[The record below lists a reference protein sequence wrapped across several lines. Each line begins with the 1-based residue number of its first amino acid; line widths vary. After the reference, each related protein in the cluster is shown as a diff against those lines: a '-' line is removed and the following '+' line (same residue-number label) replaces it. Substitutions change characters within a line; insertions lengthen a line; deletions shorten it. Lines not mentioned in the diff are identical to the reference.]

1 MKNIVWHEGEVSRK
15 DRCLKFGKNNKVLWF
30 TGLSGSGKSTLARK
44 VEKALYDTRH
54 PCYVLDGDNIRHG
67 LNSDLSFSATDRE
80 ENIRRISEVARL
92 FYDAGLTVLVC
103 FISPYKKDRDF
114 ARSIIGDD
122 FVEIFV
128 KCSLEACEKR
138 DTKGMY
144 KKARDGVISDFT
156 GISAPYED
164 PDHAQMTINTE
175 DKDINDCVSELM
187 KIFK

>member
-1 MKNIVWHEGEVSRK
+1 MKNIVWHEGEVSHN

-44 VEKALYDTRH
+44 VEKALFERGS

-67 LNSDLSFSATDRE
+67 LNSDLSFSASDRE

-103 FISPYKKDRDF
+103 FISPYKKDRDY

-122 FVEIFV
+122 FVEILV
-128 KCSLEACEKR
+128 KCSLEECEKR

-144 KKARDGVISDFT
+144 KKARDGIIKDFT
-156 GISAPYED
+156 GISAPYEEPEKPELIID
-164 PDHAQMTINTE
+164 TE
-175 DKDINDCVSELM
+175 DTDINDCVLEIM
-187 KIFK
+187 KDFQ